1 MTKSALED
9 LRVLDL
15 STRLSG
21 AYAAK
26 LLGDN
31 GADVVLLEG
40 AGGVLAGLE
49 AGGQQ
54 QIADEGGNE
63 QQ

>member
-40 AGGVLAGLE
+40 AGGHPALK
-49 AGGQQ
+49 
-54 QIADEGGNE
+54 
-63 QQ
+63 